1 MHVSVRYLLPHVR
14 FHTVHL
20 HVLLFLLQRI
30 HKQKTISSFKFSVEE
45 SRLCQYLYPPAPS
58 FLQIPHWKYFL
69 SELSLKVKMKHTV
82 PTLLEVVGSSNNSQ
96 WGTKVS
102 QQIDMLL
109 ASEVTPDG
117 RLKVDSTTSQLRL
130 SLIHI

>member
-1 MHVSVRYLLPHVR
+1 
-14 FHTVHL
+14 
-20 HVLLFLLQRI
+20 
-30 HKQKTISSFKFSVEE
+30 
-45 SRLCQYLYPPAPS
+45 
-58 FLQIPHWKYFL
+58 
-69 SELSLKVKMKHTV
+69 MKHTV

-117 RLKVDSTTSQLRL
+117 RLKVDSTTSQLRIADEHDTSTASSTRRKIIL
-130 SLIHI
+130 SAEQRYSRPEYRRVCAYQNELDIETELDPRRHTPLEEGHAIEEGHAASAPAKQESRVFS

>member
-1 MHVSVRYLLPHVR
+1 
-14 FHTVHL
+14 
-20 HVLLFLLQRI
+20 
-30 HKQKTISSFKFSVEE
+30 
-45 SRLCQYLYPPAPS
+45 
-58 FLQIPHWKYFL
+58 
-69 SELSLKVKMKHTV
+69 MKHTV

-117 RLKVDSTTSQLRL
+117 RLKVDSTTSQLRIADEHGTSTAKIIL
-130 SLIHI
+130 SAKQRYSRPEYRRVRAYQNELDIETELDPRRHTPLEEGHANMQPAPLRSKKLWCFPELLFQGS